1 MSAEREHVVVCGL
14 GHVGYRVSRLLLRLG
29 VKVAALGLEIRAD
42 RARVIAEGGGEVLRG
57 DARDDAELARAGIEQ
72 ASALVAVTDSD
83 LVNLEVALDAR
94 RASAALRLALRVFDR
109 DLARTLE
116 QSFGRARA
124 VGVSALSAPV
134 VAFGALGHEITAGFS
149 LGDAEVLVG
158 HLDVTEGSPLA
169 GLDAS
174 EVRERFG
181 VGVIAGGAPPAAEGQ
196 KLAPGD
202 RLAVVAER
210 AAYLRLPGN
219 QDTPEQAPR
228 ARAEA
233 GVRKSFATAWANSPR
248 PLRRAFGL
256 LLALTAVSVVVFRV
270 GVDPPISL
278 VEALYFTATT
288 VTTTG
293 YGDITPRT
301 SGPLMMIYG
310 SLFMLLGSVTMAVL
324 YSFATSFVVSEQLRK
339 ELGRPPIPKGGH
351 VVVVGLGNVGYRTVD
366 TLRSAGREVVAV
378 DVDPDGEFSTAL
390 RENRPFVA
398 GDARLAATLQRAEV
412 ASAAAIIAATGDDAA
427 NLAITLTARRLAP
440 KIRTVARVFDADFA
454 AKLEAGRL
462 VDLAVSTSRLAAPT
476 FAAAALFDDAAVG
489 FVEDGGLTALCFEDL
504 PEGWRGRSPA
514 QLEQEVPLVEA
525 SKGLVAWDPNQPLPP
540 ACRVLRLQRRLWKS

>member
-181 VGVIAGGAPPAAEGQ
+181 VGVIAGGASRTAEGR
-196 KLAPGD
+196 KLAPGA
-202 RLAVVAER
+202 RLTVGRGAGGLLATAGQPGRHR
-210 AAYLRLPGN
+210 AG
-219 QDTPEQAPR
+219 APR
-228 ARAEA
+228 PGQRPAYARA
-233 GVRKSFATAWANSPR
+233 SPR
-248 PLRRAFGL
+248 PG
-256 LLALTAVSVVVFRV
+256 
-270 GVDPPISL
+270 
-278 VEALYFTATT
+278 
-288 VTTTG
+288 
-293 YGDITPRT
+293 RT
-301 SGPLMMIYG
+301 
-310 SLFMLLGSVTMAVL
+310 
-324 YSFATSFVVSEQLRK
+324 R
-339 ELGRPPIPKGGH
+339 
-351 VVVVGLGNVGYRTVD
+351 
-366 TLRSAGREVVAV
+366 
-378 DVDPDGEFSTAL
+378 
-390 RENRPFVA
+390 
-398 GDARLAATLQRAEV
+398 
-412 ASAAAIIAATGDDAA
+412 
-427 NLAITLTARRLAP
+427 
-440 KIRTVARVFDADFA
+440 
-454 AKLEAGRL
+454 
-462 VDLAVSTSRLAAPT
+462 
-476 FAAAALFDDAAVG
+476 
-489 FVEDGGLTALCFEDL
+489 
-504 PEGWRGRSPA
+504 RGRCAARSGCC
-514 QLEQEVPLVEA
+514 
-525 SKGLVAWDPNQPLPP
+525 S
-540 ACRVLRLQRRLWKS
+540 R

>member
-1 MSAEREHVVVCGL
+1 MTTAREHIVVCGL

-29 VKVAALGLEIRAD
+29 APVAALGLEIRSD
-42 RARVIAEGGGEVLRG
+42 RARAVAEGGGDVLQG
-57 DARDDAELARAGIEQ
+57 DARDDAELGRAGVEK

-83 LVNLEVALDAR
+83 LANLEVALDAR
-94 RASAALRLALRVFDR
+94 RASPELRLALRVFDR

-134 VAFGALGHEITAGFS
+134 VAFGALGHEVTAGFS
-149 LGDAEVLVG
+149 LGETDVLVG
-158 HLDVTEGSPLA
+158 RLCLAEGSPLE

-174 EVRERFG
+174 DLRERFG
-181 VGVIAGGAPPAAEGQ
+181 VAVISGGPGKLGPGQ
-196 KLAPGD
+196 S
-202 RLAVVAER
+202 RTVVAER
-210 AAYLRLPGN
+210 AAYLRLPGG
-219 QDTPEQAPR
+219 QDALVTPPR
-228 ARAEA
+228 AGAEP
-233 GVRKSFATAWANSPR
+233 GVRKSLATAWSNSPR

-256 LLALTAVSVVVFRV
+256 LLALTAVSVAVFRL

-301 SGPLMMIYG
+301 SGSLMMIYG
-310 SLFMLLGSVTMAVL
+310 SLFMVLGSVTMAVL

-351 VVVVGLGNVGYRTVD
+351 VIVVGLGNVGYRTVD
-366 TLRSAGREVVAV
+366 TLRAADREVVAV
-378 DVDPDGEFSTAL
+378 DLNPDGEFATAL

-398 GDARLAATLQRAEV
+398 GDARLAATLESAGIG
-412 ASAAAIIAATGDDAA
+412 SAAAIIAATGDDAA
-427 NLAITLTARRLAP
+427 NLAITLTARRLSP

-489 FVEDGGLTALCFEDL
+489 FVEDAGLTALCFGAPPSD
-504 PEGWRGRSPA
+504 WRGRPPA
-514 QLEQEVPLVEA
+514 ELGEELPLVETDGA
-525 SKGLVAWDPNQPLPP
+525 LVAWDPREALPE
-540 ACRVLRLQRRLWKS
+540 ACRVLWVRRRRWQS